1 MKTWTKKGKNVEKF
15 RSINKEDK
23 KKTHIYT

>member
-1 MKTWTKKGKNVEKF
+1 MKTWTQKGKNVEKI

-23 KKTHIYT
+23 KRTPIYT